1 MACITRVDGVV
12 QWRYNGIIKRQEEH
26 TMGEIKQT
34 IIRTLRANFGEN
46 RDEFCLII

>member
-1 MACITRVDGVV
+1 MEYESD
-12 QWRYNGIIKRQEEH
+12 
-26 TMGEIKQT
+26 GEIRA